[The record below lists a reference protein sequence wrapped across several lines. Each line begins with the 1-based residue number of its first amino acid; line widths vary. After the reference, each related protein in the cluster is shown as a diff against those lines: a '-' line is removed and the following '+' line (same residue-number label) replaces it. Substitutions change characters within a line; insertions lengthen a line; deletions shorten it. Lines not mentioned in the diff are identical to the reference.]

1 MMDRVAE
8 RIRMGQ
14 EDAQMLANIDQA
26 QLDALTNAIN
36 EANRIY
42 VAGWGRAGNCVKIL
56 GMDCSQMGMTAFICG
71 DNTTPSI
78 HEGDILVIGSGG
90 GETKTMAILAEQAK
104 QHGAKLGLITKNADS
119 TIGKL
124 ADYVVEI
131 KSLPTNPGVSEI
143 FVPGEIEQRR
153 RAQRKAEGIE
163 LSDVVYEELRG
174 LGEKYGAEFTI

>member
-42 VAGWGRAGNCVKIL
+42 VAGWGRAGNSVKIL

-78 HEGDILVIGSGG
+78 HEGDILVIGSGSG
-90 GETKTMAILAEQAK
+90 NTKTMAILAEQAK

-131 KSLPTNPGVSEI
+131 KTLPDP
-143 FVPGEIEQRR
+143 
-153 RAQRKAEGIE
+153 EGAPE
-163 LSDVVYEELRG
+163 LSGGSFYHVMVQTVDLIRTYICELRG
-174 LGEKYGAEFTI
+174 LTFKDIAYNHNNLE